1 MHPVLLRLAEGASPG
16 TLGHAPA
23 VAEEVARDPDLVEVL
38 VDALADDDEGIRN
51 RATIALDRAT
61 RHDPTLLAPFAD
73 ALLATAE
80 VDRPGGA
87 LRRLLPLLLSRV
99 SLRVAEAERLVDHA
113 ERWLRTEPPAV
124 RANAL
129 DALFSAARQHPS
141 LLGRVRPLAEAAL
154 DHPAPSVRARA
165 RRQCAHLDR
174 LAETD

>member
-1 MHPVLLRLAEGASPG
+1 VHPVLLRLAEGDSPG

-23 VAEEVARDPDLVEVL
+23 VAEEVADQPGLVEVL
-38 VDALADDDEGIRN
+38 VDALSDDDEGLRN

-61 RHDPTLLAPFAD
+61 RRDPAPLAPFAD
-73 ALLATAE
+73 ALLAAAE
-80 VDRPGGA
+80 ASRRGGA

-99 SLRVAEAERLVDHA
+99 PLRLDEAHRLVDHT
-113 ERWLRTEPPAV
+113 ETWLRTEPPAV

-129 DALFSAARQHPS
+129 DAAVSAVRRHPA

-174 LAETD
+174 LAEAE